1 MGSLILC
8 HKKRAKQPYEITR
21 VHIRIYTIEELCY
34 YVCNNLY
41 LIDYTIMN
49 RQLCEW
55 LDAELGLGELAKE
68 LSDELAKNCS
78 EEQFVLTLLRG
89 SDIYAQSEINKIQ
102 GILESLQNQKEVEKT
117 KYKADTLLESGEC
130 SAAILVYQ
138 SLIYGTWDDS
148 VDKSFYGRVYAC
160 LGTAYGRLFL
170 YEEAA
175 QAYKEAYDICNDMD
189 MLRAYLYCCRQ
200 GYPREEYVKML
211 SGNSLYLS
219 TDSVLK
225 EQARAVREKIQGKAD
240 EGMLENWKN
249 EYRRMDN
256 HRRISWKN

>member
-8 HKKRAKQPYEITR
+8 HKKRAKQAYEITR

-55 LDAELGLGELAKE
+55 LDSELDMTALADKLGDE
-68 LSDELAKNCS
+68 LSKNCS

-102 GILESLQNQKEVEKT
+102 GVLESLQNQKEVEKI
-117 KYKADTLLESGEC
+117 KYKADTLLESGEY

-138 SLIYGTWDDS
+138 SIIHAEWDDS
-148 VDKSFYGRVYAC
+148 VEKRFYGHVYGC
-160 LGTAYGRLFL
+160 LGSAYGRLFL
-170 YEEAA
+170 YEESAL
-175 QAYKEAYDICNDMD
+175 AYKEAYQICEETD
-189 MLRAYLYCCRQ
+189 LLKAYLYCCYRA
-200 GYPREEYVKML
+200 YPEEEYVKML

-219 TDSVLK
+219 MDSLLK
-225 EQARAVREKIQGKAD
+225 EQMKTIHRETDPQIQA
-240 EGMLENWKN
+240 EELEDWKN
-249 EYRRMDN
+249 EYRRIDN
-256 HRRISWKN
+256 RKRI

>member
-55 LDAELGLGELAKE
+55 LESELGMQE
-68 LSDELAKNCS
+68 LSEELSEELSRNCS

-130 SAAILVYQ
+130 SAAVLVYQ
-138 SLIYGTWDDS
+138 SILHGNRDDS

-175 QAYKEAYDICNDMD
+175 EAYREAYQICEDMD
-189 MLRAYLYCCRQ
+189 MLKAYLYCCFM
-200 GYPREEYVKML
+200 GYPREDYVKML

-219 TDSVLK
+219 TDSLLK
-225 EQARAVREKIQGKAD
+225 EQLRAARRESEENEKSA
-240 EGMLENWKN
+240 ELEYWKN
-249 EYRRMDN
+249 EYRRMGN
-256 HRRISWKN
+256 HRR